1 VTGRTEVS
9 VERKRR
15 IGKVPGSRRTDM
27 RNTECIVRLTTSG
40 GAVQTWHRD
49 DRGWI
54 ETSSRGI
61 ERRAT
66 AEQLLS
72 HLLPA
77 LERGYPKVSVEKR

>member
-1 VTGRTEVS
+1 M
-9 VERKRR
+9 K
-15 IGKVPGSRRTDM
+15 
-27 RNTECIVRLTTSG
+27 NTECMIRLTTSG

-66 AEQLLS
+66 AEQFLS

-77 LERGYPKVSVEKR
+77 LERGHPKVTVEKR

>member
-1 VTGRTEVS
+1 MGEM
-9 VERKRR
+9 K
-15 IGKVPGSRRTDM
+15 
-27 RNTECIVRLTTSG
+27 NTECTVRFSTSRG
-40 GAVQTWHRD
+40 VVQTWHRD
-49 DRGWI
+49 GRGWI

-77 LERGYPKVSVEKR
+77 LERGYPKVTVEKR

>member
-1 VTGRTEVS
+1 VPGWAY
-9 VERKRR
+9 VERDRR
-15 IGKVPGSRRTDM
+15 IEGIPGWRRADM
-27 RNTECIVRLTTSG
+27 RNAECIVRLTTSG

-66 AEQLLS
+66 AEQFLS

-77 LERGYPKVSVEKR
+77 LERGYPKVTVEKR